1 MLNERNTPRNVSIIG
16 PNQWTWPKWQ
26 MGAKDQAPKPAVKVV
41 FNSLLLFPSCSMG
54 NFFTY
59 QKFHSRKWKIKS
71 TWRTHVNQRQEIRN
85 IKSLEPQR
93 FFKNLQFLPIDKT
106 TFFFKFWLACNHPT
120 PSSSFVLF
128 IFLHHAFYF
137 YCFGKENETTVL
149 KVKKLKKRHVCLNEI
164 ARYSHISKQH
174 KNDKE
179 LPYGCS
185 IKYYP
190 TDLKKK
196 KKKGSRDDY
205 CFSGEY

>member
-120 PSSSFVLF
+120 PSSSFILF

-137 YCFGKENETTVL
+137 CCFGKETETTVL
-149 KVKKLKKRHVCLNEI
+149 KVKVKKTTRLSKRNCAIFPYFQTTQKRQRI
-164 ARYSHISKQH
+164 AIWLFY
-174 KNDKE
+174 
-179 LPYGCS
+179 
-185 IKYYP
+185 
-190 TDLKKK
+190 
-196 KKKGSRDDY
+196 
-205 CFSGEY
+205 